1 MSHKQYES
9 CIKAC
14 HECAME
20 CEHCAT
26 ACLNEDDLK
35 RLAQCIQLNRDCADI
50 CAFATQIM
58 ARDSKFSKDICSL
71 CAEICQACGDE
82 CAKHDDMDHC
92 KKCADA
98 CYRCA
103 EECRKMSKAA

>member
-1 MSHKQYES
+1 MSHEKYQS

-14 HECAME
+14 DDCAVE

-26 ACLNEDDLK
+26 ACLEEDQVK
-35 RLAQCIQLNRDCADI
+35 MLARCIQRDRDCADI
-50 CAFATQIM
+50 CRLALTLM
-58 ARDSKFSKDICSL
+58 ARGSEFVSQICAL

-82 CAKHDDMDHC
+82 CVKHKKMEHC
-92 KKCADA
+92 QRCAEA

-103 EECRKMSKAA
+103 EECRKIAKM